1 MKIETL
7 AKWNKYYNPICQWFV
22 VFIMFS
28 IIAIFTTR
36 FVNNATIWFVH
47 DSTLTKTSML
57 TIFNIVNIFM
67 GYVILLTIVL
77 LPFGVL
83 GKIFQFINLWTLGKL
98 PFNLSYDEKL
108 ILFYLILREHKC
120 KKLNLELEKI
130 IHIYKKQSNVY
141 QEFNEEDF
149 PCLNKLFRCFKKMK
163 KDSSDYINKSTN
175 HNDLNKLNPNCFDEP
190 KLLTVN
196 HVDNELNNLI
206 NNQFANLTS
215 QKDMDCVKMKRSSR
229 N

>member
-7 AKWNKYYNPICQWFV
+7 AKWHKYYNQICQWFF

-36 FVNNATIWFVH
+36 FVNYATTWFVN
-47 DSTLTKTSML
+47 DSTLT
-57 TIFNIVNIFM
+57 IFYIVNIFM
-67 GYVILLTIVL
+67 GYVILLTIIL

-98 PFNLSYDEKL
+98 PFNLSHDKKF

-141 QEFNEEDF
+141 QEFNESDF
-149 PCLNKLFRCFKKMK
+149 PCLNKLFRRFKKMK

-175 HNDLNKLNPNCFDEP
+175 HDDLNKLNPNCFDEP
-190 KLLTVN
+190 KLLTMN
-196 HVDNELNNLI
+196 HVDEELNNLI

-215 QKDMDCVKMKRSSR
+215 QKDMDCAKMKRSSR

>member
-7 AKWNKYYNPICQWFV
+7 AKWHKYYNQICQWFF

-36 FVNNATIWFVH
+36 FVNYATTWFVN
-47 DSTLTKTSML
+47 DSTLTKTSIL

-83 GKIFQFINLWTLGKL
+83 GKIFHFINLWTMNKL
-98 PFNLSYDEKL
+98 QFNLSNDKKF
-108 ILFYLILREHKC
+108 ILLYLILRKN
-120 KKLNLELEKI
+120 KSKTLNLELEKI

-141 QEFNEEDF
+141 QEFNETDF
-149 PCLNKLFRCFKKMK
+149 PCLNKLFRRFKKMK
-163 KDSSDYINKSTN
+163 TDSSDYINKSTA
-175 HNDLNKLNPNCFDEP
+175 HNDLNKLHSHYFDKP

-215 QKDMDCVKMKRSSR
+215 QKDMDCVKMK
-229 N
+229 

>member
-36 FVNNATIWFVH
+36 FVNNATICFVH

-98 PFNLSYDEKL
+98 PFNLSYDKKL

-149 PCLNKLFRCFKKMK
+149 PCLNKLFKRFEKSKKCF
-163 KDSSDYINKSTN
+163 I
-175 HNDLNKLNPNCFDEP
+175 F
-190 KLLTVN
+190 
-196 HVDNELNNLI
+196 
-206 NNQFANLTS
+206 
-215 QKDMDCVKMKRSSR
+215 
-229 N
+229 